1 MIHLLDDYYVKLDD
15 GTYRLFRLVKGKT
28 KTGQPTETE
37 KIIGY
42 YGTLK
47 NCLKRCASELLEDE
61 LKNKVVELNEAM
73 KVLNN
78 IEQKLERIFE
88 REGLND

>member
-61 LKNKVVELNEAM
+61 IKNKVVELNEAM

-78 IEQKLERIFE
+78 IEQKLERVFE
-88 REGLND
+88 REGL